1 MSVWHRST
9 EEGSVA
15 APQAQ
20 PSFGGGPPPLL
31 PPTHGQRRFNFLIVG
46 VTILLAAGLVA
57 GLVLS
62 NGHRSKPSPVDST
75 KSAVHQ
81 AFLAYYSAV
90 EQSYKQLDLTPLH
103 PFVTT
108 DGLKQEQ
115 GHMDAAVKSGAR
127 YQFTA
132 DHDLQV
138 AVYSDH
144 QHASI
149 DDILVR
155 HTVEL
160 DPASMAPKSA
170 ATTDTLHA
178 SYALQRQGDRWLV
191 DSVKGFGEATATTDL
206 PVSYAAASRDRP
218 LAGAVWTEVEQAYL
232 GYVQVSTKAFQ
243 NMDPTLLSSVET
255 DPELSTEQ
263 SAIQKWKQ
271 QGLSYHYT
279 VEHNY
284 RIAMRDDDTAYVYDS
299 MLDSSFLLNVSKRQP
314 VPGAPPEILRETFRF
329 KKLNGSWILDLVSVA

>member
-1 MSVWHRST
+1 MGSYYRSEKCSSVLMHVALCLTSRYDAGARTGSAGMSVWHRST

-115 GHMDAAVKSGAR
+115 GHMDAAV
-127 YQFTA
+127 
-132 DHDLQV
+132 
-138 AVYSDH
+138 
-144 QHASI
+144 
-149 DDILVR
+149 
-155 HTVEL
+155 
-160 DPASMAPKSA
+160 
-170 ATTDTLHA
+170 
-178 SYALQRQGDRWLV
+178 
-191 DSVKGFGEATATTDL
+191 
-206 PVSYAAASRDRP
+206 
-218 LAGAVWTEVEQAYL
+218 
-232 GYVQVSTKAFQ
+232 
-243 NMDPTLLSSVET
+243 
-255 DPELSTEQ
+255 
-263 SAIQKWKQ
+263 
-271 QGLSYHYT
+271 
-279 VEHNY
+279 
-284 RIAMRDDDTAYVYDS
+284 
-299 MLDSSFLLNVSKRQP
+299 
-314 VPGAPPEILRETFRF
+314 
-329 KKLNGSWILDLVSVA
+329 